1 MLGCG
6 RGGAWG
12 FGMVG
17 GVGREAVTVKEYG
30 GIPLGP
36 RCQRNHSPHHVLV
49 AVRVNV
55 ITVVRVSK

>member
-1 MLGCG
+1 
-6 RGGAWG
+6 
-12 FGMVG
+12 MVG

>member
-1 MLGCG
+1 MGAGAHGDLGS
-6 RGGAWG
+6 WEG
-12 FGMVG
+12 FGG
-17 GVGREAVTVKEYG
+17 EAVTVKEYG